1 VVDRH
6 PGTVDLDHGEP
17 FAVDDLE
24 GRIAGDVDL
33 AKREGELVP
42 ETQNRL
48 AGALAE
54 VASGCVVEGDF
65 YG

>member
-6 PGTVDLDHGEP
+6 PGAVDLDHGEP

-24 GRIAGDVDL
+24 RRIAGDVDL
-33 AKREGELVP
+33 AEREGELVT
-42 ETQNRL
+42 ESQNRL
-48 AGALAE
+48 TRSLAE
-54 VASGCVVEGDF
+54 VASGRVVEGDF

>member
-6 PGTVDLDHGEP
+6 PGAVDLDHREP

-24 GRIAGDVDL
+24 GRVTGDVDL
-33 AKREGELVP
+33 AERERELVA
-42 ETQNRL
+42 EAQDRL
-48 AGALAE
+48 AGALAQ
-54 VASGCVVEGDF
+54 VTAGGVVEGDF

>member
-6 PGTVDLDHGEP
+6 AGAVDLDHRQP

-24 GRIAGDVDL
+24 RRIAGDVDL
-33 AKREGELVP
+33 VEREGELVA
-42 ETQNRL
+42 EAQNRL

-54 VASGCVVEGDF
+54 VAAGRVVEGDF

>member
-6 PGTVDLDHGEP
+6 AGAVDLDHREP

-24 GRIAGDVDL
+24 RRIAGDVDL
-33 AKREGELVP
+33 AERKRELVP
-42 ETQNRL
+42 EAQNRL
-48 AGALAE
+48 ARALAQ
-54 VASGCVVEGDF
+54 VAACRVVEGDF

>member
-6 PGTVDLDHGEP
+6 PGAVDLDHRKP

-24 GRIAGDVDL
+24 RRIARDVDL
-33 AKREGELVP
+33 AKRKGELVAEP
-42 ETQNRL
+42 QNRL
-48 AGALAE
+48 AGALAQM
-54 VASGCVVEGDF
+54 AARRVVEGDF